1 MKIGIDIGY
10 GFTKAINEC
19 GEKLIFPSLVAPAG
33 HDALS
38 GMFSQTEEYRVKIK
52 NGHYNNDLLIG
63 EAAKH
68 SFAVTQVLNKVK
80 PADLHDPLVFTCIG
94 LLGQN
99 NPELTIGVGLPLAY
113 YASQKEGLQT
123 RLNQL
128 SSYITIN
135 GKDHNIKQIKAE
147 VFPQGAGVLL
157 ASNGLPSKGYIGVID
172 PGTYTTEFLLFEMRN
187 GQPVPI
193 HEACGSVEVGTSLVY
208 TAVAREFQAQTG
220 SPLPIGM
227 EHEIT
232 LQALNRETIK
242 YYDKTYSLSDAA
254 YQARNNVATA
264 ISQKVLAAWGNR
276 TGYIQNTFLAG
287 GGALFFGAEFY
298 KSFPS
303 VTVVDDPVFANAH
316 GYLAFL

>member
-10 GFTKAINEC
+10 GFTKAINES

-33 HDALS
+33 HDTLS
-38 GMFSQTEEYRVKIK
+38 EIFSQTEEYRVKI
-52 NGHYNNDLLIG
+52 NGYYNNELLVG

-68 SFAVTQVLNKVK
+68 SFAVTQVLNKEK
-80 PADLHDPLVFTCIG
+80 PAELHDPLVLTCAS
-94 LLGQN
+94 LLGHN

-113 YASQKEGLQT
+113 YASQKNKLQD
-123 RLNQL
+123 RLNKL
-128 SSYITIN
+128 ASYININ
-135 GKDHNIKQIKAE
+135 GKDYSIAKITAR

-172 PGTYTTEFLLFEMRN
+172 PGTYTTEFLLFEMRK

-193 HEACGSVEVGTSLVY
+193 HEACGSVEVGSNLVY
-208 TAVAREFQAQTG
+208 TAVAHEFQVQTG

-227 EHEIT
+227 EEKIT
-232 LQALNRETIK
+232 LQALASETVK
-242 YYDKTYSLSDAA
+242 YYERDYSFTDIA
-254 YQARNNVATA
+254 YSARNNVAIA

-276 TGYIQNTFLAG
+276 TGYIGRTYLAG
-287 GGALFFGAEFY
+287 GGTLFFGASLY
-298 KSFPS
+298 KSFPG